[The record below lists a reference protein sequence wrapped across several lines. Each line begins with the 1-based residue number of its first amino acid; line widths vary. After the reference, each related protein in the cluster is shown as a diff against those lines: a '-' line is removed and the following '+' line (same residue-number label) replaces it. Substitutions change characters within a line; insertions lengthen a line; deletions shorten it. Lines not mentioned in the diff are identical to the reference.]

1 MYNKLFTKI
10 LDSSIWMEPITTR
23 IVWITLIAAMDE
35 DGFVQFAG
43 VNNVA
48 HRAVVSFEDAEKAIK
63 TLESPDANSSDP
75 ENEGRRIERV
85 PGGWIVLN
93 SRKYRDLVKRENIKD
108 QTRERVRKFRES
120 KASVAGKRVTQ
131 RNATKRSGNADVRIG
146 NELVTPSEADTDT
159 KTREAETAPASPP
172 TPPAVESKKPRK
184 PRAPKPPEMSDG
196 EWLESLKAK
205 PDNAG
210 KDVGS
215 EYAKMLA
222 WCERKRETPTRRRF
236 EAWLKRIEQPLALPA
251 ASAPKKP
258 FVPEPHR
265 GIFTQKDLDDLNASY
280 G

>member
-1 MYNKLFTKI
+1 MKPPAFQFYADDFLAGTADMSNEEVGAYIRLLCHQWAKG
-10 LDSSIWMEPITTR
+10 SIP
-23 IVWITLIAAMDE
+23 
-35 DGFVQFAG
+35 
-43 VNNVA
+43 
-48 HRAVVSFEDAEKAIK
+48 
-63 TLESPDANSSDP
+63 SDP
-75 ENEGRRIERV
+75 ERISRMAMGMAPPSLGYVIAKFSPCED
-85 PGGWIVLN
+85 GTLKN
-93 SRKYRDLVKRENIKD
+93 SRME
-108 QTRERVRKFRES
+108 QVRQEQSQFRE
-120 KASVAGKRVTQ
+120 KQARNGKKGAESRWIHGTA
-131 RNATKRSGNADVRIG
+131 NGTANGTAIATPMAKRWPDDGS
-146 NELVTPSEADTDT
+146 PSPSPKEEEGST
-159 KTREAETAPASPP
+159 PASPP

-251 ASAPKKP
+251 ASPPKKP